1 MAARKA
7 RRSPRSQVARNL
19 SRAES
24 QSAKEFRALANDA
37 IARGLQEFAV
47 LSMNNLAKAG
57 PAWSGEFS
65 ASWGFAP
72 EGRTPSTP
80 GTTGKVHRYTKNDI
94 TLRDMKRYLD
104 DGVTRFAIVNTAPH
118 AAIAIDQ
125 ETAKFAPPA
134 SQPFPIGDNVQYG
147 TSRPSREHLRWQI
160 RNESGEDITSQITA
174 EQDWFEDYVKGGG
187 LQGDLARGFS
197 IGFSTAS

>member
-1 MAARKA
+1 MAARRAKRAPA
-7 RRSPRSQVARNL
+7 RQTAKNL
-19 SRAES
+19 ARAES

-37 IARGLQEFAV
+37 IAGGLQEFAV

-72 EGRTPSTP
+72 EGRTPNTP

-94 TLRDMKRYLD
+94 TLREMKRYLN

-118 AAIAIDQ
+118 AAIAIDA
-125 ETAKFAPPA
+125 EAAKFAPPA

-147 TSRPSREHLRWQI
+147 TSRPSGEHLRWQI

-174 EQDWFEDYVKGGG
+174 EQDWFEKYVKGGG
-187 LQGDLARGFS
+187 LQGDLSRGFS
-197 IGFSTAS
+197 IGFGAAS